1 MFDRPHFD
9 IWRHTPFGP
18 SPVVRQFVDRFVVNG
33 QFDAQSFWE
42 YVAKS
47 LAEHQVEALK
57 DSSARRASARSGQP

>member
-1 MFDRPHFD
+1 MFDRPYFD

-47 LAEHQVEALK
+47 VAAKQVEAQK
-57 DSSARRASARSGQP
+57 NSPARRASAGSVQP